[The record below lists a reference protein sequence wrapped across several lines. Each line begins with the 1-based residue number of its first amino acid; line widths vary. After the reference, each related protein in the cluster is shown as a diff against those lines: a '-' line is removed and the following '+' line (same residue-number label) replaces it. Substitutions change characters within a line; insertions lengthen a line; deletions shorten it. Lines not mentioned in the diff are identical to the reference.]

1 MYVEII
7 RGRGK
12 GSVVELIVDYGH
24 IAEVVSPYGT
34 EWTLNA
40 DEYRYVA
47 NPYLYNGI
55 LVSHV

>member
-1 MYVEII
+1 MFVKII

-12 GSVVELIVDYGH
+12 GSVVRLLVDYGH

-40 DEYRYVA
+40 GDYEPVP
-47 NPYLYNGI
+47 NPELSDGVP
-55 LVSHV
+55 VSHV